1 MATLTIDPSAQNFS
15 CVLTSFSSRIERPQV
30 QESHEVDRQFRWSA
44 MGPAYD
50 RTASSLAK
58 AFAINLRSVAHQTAF
73 PAPKFLIRQGHDIG
87 PSIAANWPESR
98 RTGVGAA
105 VTSLCLRRWSR
116 SYSRGL
122 MMRLLRLAVPLAL
135 LIGLAVPNAKADE
148 VVFSGGVGGIMQ
160 LAFGVSSTDPN
171 AFVFELQGAPLNTLL
186 INGTSVPSF
195 SGTLTIAAAGDTTD
209 SSGNLLFSLGGL
221 AIAGPGGNELTDQF
235 LAAEM
240 TTVNGVATFVGVLDP
255 SSAVFGDLLGSEGP
269 LIAGIG
275 GAQVD
280 IILPVIVPP
289 VADFVGTAVNSG
301 VILETPEPSSLAL
314 LAMGLVGLIL
324 AKFGADRYRVHIH

>member
-1 MATLTIDPSAQNFS
+1 
-15 CVLTSFSSRIERPQV
+15 
-30 QESHEVDRQFRWSA
+30 
-44 MGPAYD
+44 
-50 RTASSLAK
+50 
-58 AFAINLRSVAHQTAF
+58 
-73 PAPKFLIRQGHDIG
+73 
-87 PSIAANWPESR
+87 
-98 RTGVGAA
+98 
-105 VTSLCLRRWSR
+105 
-116 SYSRGL
+116 
-122 MMRLLRLAVPLAL
+122 MRLLRLAVPLAL
-135 LIGLAVPNAKADE
+135 LIGLAVPSAKADE
-148 VVFSGGVGGIMQ
+148 VVFSGGVGGTMQ
-160 LAFGVSSTDPN
+160 LAFGVSSSDPS
-171 AFVFELQGAPLNTLL
+171 AFLFELQGAPLDTLL

-195 SGTLTIAAAGDTTD
+195 SGTLTIVAAGDTTD

-240 TTVNGVATFVGVLDP
+240 TTVDGVATFVGVLDP
-255 SSAVFGDLLGSEGP
+255 SSATFGDLLSSQGP

-301 VILETPEPSSLAL
+301 VVLVTPEPSSLAL

-324 AKFGADRYRVHIH
+324 TKFGADRYRADFR